1 MVSSGY
7 GRVGRVSAC
16 RSTRRRSLAELG
28 LGKDVLACPQGQ
40 YRDPRAYVS
49 ADYREREMET
59 VPESRAAREGL
70 ASDIVEELEVK
81 RKFQLARKFVT
92 TTVTYFT
99 VPSKLAHVIL
109 GEGEQSLARPVSY
122 FCTSLLIALVLNS
135 VFSTEPEEHTSKI
148 NEILDDFIPLFLL
161 LVMIVPGAAIAHLLL
176 RGRGRGRK
184 IRHMV
189 YVQCYA
195 VGIAF
200 LLAGIAGPFGIFN
213 DNAGEIQKLLQ
224 LPFALLYGIGVL
236 IAWYLAKVVY
246 EVSLLRLFLAGFVG
260 SLGGSIVVG
269 LFLGGVMAG
278 G

>member
-1 MVSSGY
+1 
-7 GRVGRVSAC
+7 
-16 RSTRRRSLAELG
+16 
-28 LGKDVLACPQGQ
+28 
-40 YRDPRAYVS
+40 
-49 ADYREREMET
+49 MET